1 MIKDSLAGLAGHPN
15 VGDIRQCGMMAGIDL
30 VADRAARRPFDSA
43 RQMGSAVC
51 QSAMK
56 RGIMIR
62 PLGDVVV
69 LMPAPAMDLATLDK
83 LLTGVIESINETF
96 ASAI

>member
-1 MIKDSLAGLAGHPN
+1 
-15 VGDIRQCGMMAGIDL
+15 MMVGIDL
-30 VADRAARRPFDSA
+30 VENRAARKFFDPV
-43 RQMGSAVC
+43 RQIGSAVC
-51 QSAMK
+51 RAAMK

-83 LLTGVIESINETF
+83 LLTGVTESINETF
-96 ASAI
+96 TAAAF